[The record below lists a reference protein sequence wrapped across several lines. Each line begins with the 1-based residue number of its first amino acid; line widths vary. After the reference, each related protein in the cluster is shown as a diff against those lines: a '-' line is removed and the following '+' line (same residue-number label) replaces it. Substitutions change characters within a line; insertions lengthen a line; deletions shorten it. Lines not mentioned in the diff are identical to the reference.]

1 MKKICLVLL
10 AGMMTLTAFA
20 ACERR
25 VPLNGGGGG
34 FSDSSYNESVSSL
47 SNKYRQKEDNGLY
60 TFYLEFKSNGELEI
74 VEDWGSFGGMS
85 ITCSYKIEGEVLII
99 SNLGYNYGC
108 PISKDGEYTFRK
120 EGNSI
125 FINDEEWVLSR

>member
-1 MKKICLVLL
+1 MKKIGLVLL
-10 AGMMTLTAFA
+10 VGIITLTMLA

-25 VPLNGGGGG
+25 VPLNGGGGV
-34 FSDSSYNESVSSL
+34 FPDSSYHESVSSL

-60 TFYLEFKSNGELEI
+60 TYYLDFKSNGELEI
-74 VEDWGSFGGMS
+74 IEDWGSFGGTS
-85 ITCSYKIEGEVLII
+85 VTCSYKIEGEVLTI

-120 EGNSI
+120 AGNSI
-125 FINDEEWVLSR
+125 FINDTEWVLSR